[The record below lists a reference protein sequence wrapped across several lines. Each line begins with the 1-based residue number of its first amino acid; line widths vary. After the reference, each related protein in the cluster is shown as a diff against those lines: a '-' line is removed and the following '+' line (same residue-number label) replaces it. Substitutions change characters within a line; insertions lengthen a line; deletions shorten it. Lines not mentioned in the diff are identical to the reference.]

1 MKTRFNTTALGA
13 ILGAMAFAGAA
24 QAECDGKFGGTLTV
38 AGPLPLITLDH
49 MMITNEP
56 TPPRSAVYEQLVA
69 LDSNLVSQPALATS
83 WETSE
88 DGLTWTFKLR
98 EGVTFHNGK
107 PLVAEDVV
115 ASWERYKEVGSRRFE
130 LASVDRVEAV
140 DDGTVAIHLTKRYGA
155 LLESISAM
163 SGGWSIM
170 PAEIAREL
178 GTTRADLAEQVVGTG
193 PYMVHEIVPEVRT
206 TLRRF
211 DGYTRMEG
219 EPSFNAGPRC
229 AYFDEVTYV
238 HIADPSTR
246 VSALLAGEVDFAV
259 QVPGDE
265 AARLIAAP
273 NTQVIPTRPGN
284 RVYYKFNVAQGVF
297 ADYPLLRDAVRA
309 GLDTEE
315 LMAGF
320 GPSDYWRVNNTPR
333 FQEPQWPWVDQS
345 HHYPKDMDL
354 AKKLVAESG
363 YKNEE
368 IRFLVVPG
376 GATGWEK
383 APAMDQYLR
392 DLGLNVRMEN
402 LDGATFGTLRRD
414 LSAWELKGA
423 GGGSLVGL
431 RYLDSSGVDRN
442 GNPWPNLPEGWTE
455 VLDRAINADS
465 EEGRAAAAAE
475 FYELQAKFNNEMW
488 TGDVFVIMAANTN
501 LRNIAS
507 DDSNGS
513 FWNVWRDE

>member
-1 MKTRFNTTALGA
+1 MKSTFGKVGIGALLGA
-13 ILGAMAFAGAA
+13 VALSGAA
-24 QAECDGKFGGTLTV
+24 NAACDGTYGGALTI

-49 MMITNEP
+49 MTITNEP
-56 TPPRSAVYEQLVA
+56 TPPRTAVYEQLVA
-69 LDSNLVSQPALATS
+69 LDSTLVPQPALATS

-88 DGLTWTFKLR
+88 DGLTWTFILR
-98 EGVTFHNGK
+98 EGVRFHNGK
-107 PLVAEDVV
+107 AMVAEDVV
-115 ASWERYKEVGSRRFE
+115 ASWERYKEVGARRFE
-130 LASVDRVEAV
+130 LALVDRVEAI
-140 DDGTVAIHLTKRYGA
+140 DDGTVAVHLTSPYGA

-211 DGYTRMEG
+211 DGYTMMDG
-219 EPSFNAGPRC
+219 EPSFYAGPRC

-246 VSALLAGEVDFAV
+246 VSALLAGEVDLAI

-273 NTQVIPTRPGN
+273 NTQVIPTQPGN
-284 RVYYKFNVAQGVF
+284 RVYYKFNVAQGPF

-333 FQEPQWPWVDQS
+333 FQDPQWPWVDQS

-354 AKKLVAESG
+354 AKRLVAESG
-363 YKNEE
+363 YNNEE

-414 LSAWELKGA
+414 LSVWEIKGA

-442 GNPWPNLPEGWTE
+442 GNPWPNLPEGWNE
-455 VLDRAINADS
+455 VLDRAINETTEA
-465 EEGRAAAAAE
+465 GRAAAAAE

-488 TGDVFVIMAANTN
+488 TGDVFVIMGANTN
-501 LRNIAS
+501 LQNIAS

-513 FWNVWRDE
+513 FWNVWRAQ